1 MIEERKF
8 RSVSLSS
15 DLIYGVED
23 AIEKKKAEIGEV
35 LLPPEFKSAA
45 SFIAES
51 TRQHL
56 LQLQKAKQ
64 SRCRFGDVQVWLGV
78 LCVMKVIAEDA
89 TYDGI

>member
-8 RSVSLSS
+8 RSVSLNS
-15 DLIYGVED
+15 DLIDGVEA

-51 TRQHL
+51 TRLHL

-64 SRCRFGDVQVWLGV
+64 SRLHVRRCLV
-78 LCVMKVIAEDA
+78 LAWGSMRYEG
-89 TYDGI
+89 YRGGRRL